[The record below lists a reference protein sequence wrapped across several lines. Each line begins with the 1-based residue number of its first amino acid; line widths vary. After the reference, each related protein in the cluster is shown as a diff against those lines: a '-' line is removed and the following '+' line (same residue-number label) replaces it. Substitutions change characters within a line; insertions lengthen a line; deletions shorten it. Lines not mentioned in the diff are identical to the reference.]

1 MRITARL
8 DPETD
13 EQLNYLVAATG
24 HTVSHVLRDSVAA
37 QYRIVRSQRARGPQ
51 RLLARVGQG
60 DSGRSDIASDTKA
73 ALAEALD
80 IKLGRPV
87 TGPAGGVAARR
98 GRADR

>member
-37 QYRIVRSQRARGPQ
+37 QYRIVRSQQARSTGHRP
-51 RLLARVGQG
+51 RRWR
-60 DSGRSDIASDTKA
+60 RSASW
-73 ALAEALD
+73 
-80 IKLGRPV
+80 PC
-87 TGPAGGVAARR
+87 
-98 GRADR
+98 